1 MMAAVVRSG
10 YFTNPI
16 YLGTLFFLELV
27 LAAVWNYRRRF
38 FPILVIA
45 FCMAGMSVPLSGA
58 FTAGRW
64 AVLAAGALVG
74 YVLYMKE
81 QAHSFSAFH
90 LNAVFCIVAACV
102 SASVS
107 SFPVVAF
114 AKTASLLLLFLYA
127 SSGARLAIKGQE
139 AIFFRWLVWAA
150 EMTSYITAAA
160 YFGAHQAI
168 FGNPNSLGA
177 VMGVVTEPLL
187 LWGVFTTETGTVL
200 RRRRIAGLIV
210 SLVLLFFSRSR
221 AGILAAIISSFA
233 LAVFSR
239 RRRLVVQMSI
249 AVLLTSA
256 LAIAITPSESDN
268 VDIPTKPQDSSVQSF
283 YLYKGQSDVGILG
296 SRRSPWQ
303 DAVATIKQNPWFGTG
318 FGTAAN
324 ETGEST
330 DVGIYSSN
338 TRDSREHGNSFL
350 AILVSVGLLG
360 VIPFGSLVLL
370 LILNLGKVWVRL
382 ARSGRVGDYSVP
394 LALVSTA
401 GLVNACFEDWLF
413 AVGYYLCVVFWI
425 FAFALSD
432 YLPQEAPQ
440 PVLRG
445 TASWLSIPNAA
456 LQRRA

>member
-1 MMAAVVRSG
+1 MAAVVRSG

>member
-27 LAAVWNYRRRF
+27 VAAVWNYRKRF

-45 FCMAGMSVPLSGA
+45 FCLAGMSVPLSGA

-81 QAHSFSAFH
+81 QTHSFSTFH
-90 LNAVFCIVAACV
+90 LNGIFCIVAACV

-107 SFPVVAF
+107 SFPMVAF

-127 SSGARLAIKGQE
+127 GSGARLAIKGQE
-139 AIFFRWLVWAA
+139 ATFFRWLVWSA
-150 EMTSYITAAA
+150 EVTTYLTAAA

-177 VMGVVTEPLL
+177 VMGVVAEPLL

-200 RRRRIAGLIV
+200 RRRRIVALIL

-249 AVLLTSA
+249 AVVLTSA
-256 LAIAITPSESDN
+256 LAIAVTPSESDN

-283 YLYKGQSDVGILG
+283 YLYKGRSDVGILG

-324 ETGEST
+324 ESGEST

-360 VIPFGSLVLL
+360 VIPFASLIML
-370 LILNLGKVWVRL
+370 LILNLGRVWVRL
-382 ARSGRVGDYSVP
+382 AKSGRVYDYSVP
-394 LALVSTA
+394 LALVTTA

-425 FAFALSD
+425 FAFTLCD

-440 PVLRG
+440 PVVR
-445 TASWLSIPNAA
+445 NAGKWA
-456 LQRRA
+456 FDPACGV